1 MNAKKF
7 ADRAAGFYLG
17 LTGGLLFLIA
27 LIRYLSCNGVTENGI
42 NMLVVLPL
50 AAAIALIVASVFVD
64 SDVLTVLTPAIAT
77 VALATFII
85 DSINILT
92 GYIFGLAMFGDVSM
106 IGAVAQV
113 SILTAAA
120 LLALVIGA
128 FLKKNQND

>member
-17 LTGGLLFLIA
+17 LAGGLLFLIA

-113 SILTAAA
+113 SILTGAA
-120 LLALVIGA
+120 LLVLVIGA